1 MPLDAQSPPSRP
13 RQLSPRSGGDSP
25 GAGATARHVAAHDA
39 AVFQMSN
46 LQGPLVQ
53 EWEQWYS
60 TRPDYVARMIDR
72 SSHFL
77 YHVMEEIE
85 RRGMPA
91 EIALLP

>member
-1 MPLDAQSPPSRP
+1 
-13 RQLSPRSGGDSP
+13 
-25 GAGATARHVAAHDA
+25 
-39 AVFQMSN
+39 MSN